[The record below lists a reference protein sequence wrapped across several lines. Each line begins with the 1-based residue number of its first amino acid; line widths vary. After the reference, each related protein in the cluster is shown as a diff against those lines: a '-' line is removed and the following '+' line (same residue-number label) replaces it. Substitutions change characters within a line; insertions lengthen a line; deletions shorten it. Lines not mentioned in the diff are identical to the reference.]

1 MAITW
6 PAKNNYATGDVLT
19 ATNMN
24 GIGDDLNALF
34 DNSFYAG
41 KNKIINGDF
50 GINQRNFTSTT
61 TSSTYGFDRWR
72 YVYTDGT
79 VTYSAQTFT
88 AGSAPVTGYEGTNFA
103 RLVTTGQTLAS
114 ARAFLNQRIE
124 SVRTFANQT
133 VTISFWAK
141 AASGTPSIAVAA
153 SQIFGTG
160 GSATVTTPFNKVTIS
175 TSWTRYSI
183 TGTIPSISG
192 KTIAG
197 GDDNLSMAIWVSA
210 GSDNATEASSI
221 GIQSNTFDI
230 WGVQLESGSTATP
243 FQTATGTKQGELA
256 ACQRYYW
263 RAVSG
268 GSYGLLGIS
277 GYVVN
282 STTANINVNYPV
294 FMRTIPTSVD
304 YSTLTIQDSAASL
317 YAVSAASINTDI
329 TNNYA
334 AGLNITISGAT
345 SGRWARMLANNS
357 TNAYIGFSAE
367 L

>member
-230 WGVQLESGSTATP
+230 WGVQLEAGSTATP

-256 ACQRYYW
+256 ACQRYYF
-263 RAVSG
+263 RNTATG
-268 GSYGLLGIS
+268 AYTIIGNTGIAS
-277 GYVVN
+277 
-282 STTANINVNYPV
+282 STTQAYIPIQTPV
-294 FMRTIPTSVD
+294 TMRVAPTAVD
-304 YSTLTIQDSAASL
+304 YSNIAAYNNSV
-317 YAVSAASINTDI
+317 YAVTSLILSSAGNQYSQIQITVASGLTAGAAYSLI
-329 TNNYA
+329 TNNNS
-334 AGLNITISGAT
+334 AG
-345 SGRWARMLANNS
+345 
-357 TNAYIGFSAE
+357 YIGFSAE